1 MHDMIC
7 PRRSN
12 TPWRL
17 RTVEG
22 MKRDGMCK
30 WAASLVIELLEK
42 QKTEFEAQ
50 EKEELV
56 ETLNETI
63 GSLMEINKENL

>member
-1 MHDMIC
+1 
-7 PRRSN
+7 
-12 TPWRL
+12 
-17 RTVEG
+17 VEG